1 VRVASVL
8 LLVAASCAS
17 GKAGSG
23 GGSSEGGGGGGGE
36 EGATFKVFYPDQP
49 IDGFHAKVGK
59 RFIVKPVATCTYE
72 NGRDAR
78 WSMTGA
84 KLESGDLPEGF
95 VIEEG
100 TISGVPKA
108 AGTWNV
114 KVKFAG
120 VVCAGKQ
127 EEAVIVAVTIIAK

>member
-1 VRVASVL
+1 MRLASLVL
-8 LLVAASCAS
+8 MVAAACAT
-17 GKAGSG
+17 GK
-23 GGSSEGGGGGGGE
+23 GGGGGGGATGGGEE

-78 WSMTGA
+78 WAMTSA
-84 KLESGDLPEGF
+84 RLDSGDLPEGF

-100 TISGVPKA
+100 TISGTPKA
-108 AGTWNV
+108 AGTWNF
-114 KVKFAG
+114 KVKFTG
-120 VVCAGKQ
+120 VVCAGKPHDP
-127 EEAVIVAVTIIAK
+127 ITIPVTLIAK

>member
-1 VRVASVL
+1 MRLASWV
-8 LLVAASCAS
+8 LLVAACAT
-17 GKAGSG
+17 GK
-23 GGSSEGGGGGGGE
+23 GGGGGGVAPGGE

-78 WSMTGA
+78 WAMTGA
-84 KLESGDLPEGF
+84 RLDTGDLPDGF

-100 TISGVPKA
+100 TISGTPKA
-108 AGTWNV
+108 AGTWNF
-114 KVKFAG
+114 KVKFSG
-120 VVCAGKQ
+120 VVCAGKPHD
-127 EEAVIVAVTIIAK
+127 AISIPVTIIAS

>member
-1 VRVASVL
+1 MRLASLV
-8 LLVAASCAS
+8 LLVAASCAT
-17 GKAGSG
+17 GK
-23 GGSSEGGGGGGGE
+23 GGGGGGGGATGAEE

-72 NGRDAR
+72 NGRDGR
-78 WSMTGA
+78 WAMTGA
-84 KLESGDLPEGF
+84 RLDTGALPDGF

-100 TISGVPKA
+100 TISGTAKA
-108 AGTWNV
+108 PGTWSFQV
-114 KVKFAG
+114 RFTG

-127 EEAVIVAVTIIAK
+127 HDAIVIPVSIVAK

>member
-1 VRVASVL
+1 MRLASLV

-17 GKAGSG
+17 GKGATG
-23 GGSSEGGGGGGGE
+23 GGDGTGVE

-78 WSMTGA
+78 WAMTGA
-84 KLESGDLPEGF
+84 RLDTGELPDGF

-100 TISGVPKA
+100 TISGTPKS
-108 AGTWNV
+108 AGTWNF
-114 KVKFAG
+114 KVKFTG
-120 VVCAGKQ
+120 VVCAGKPH
-127 EEAVIVAVTIIAK
+127 EPITIPVTLIAK

>member
-1 VRVASVL
+1 MRLASLVL
-8 LLVAASCAS
+8 MVAASCATS
-17 GKAGSG
+17 KGAT
-23 GGSSEGGGGGGGE
+23 GGGGGGGVE

-78 WSMTGA
+78 WAMTGA
-84 KLESGDLPEGF
+84 RLDTGELPDGF

-100 TISGVPKA
+100 TISGTPKST
-108 AGTWNV
+108 GTWNF
-114 KVKFAG
+114 KVKFTG
-120 VVCAGKQ
+120 VVCAGKPH
-127 EEAVIVAVTIIAK
+127 EPISIPVTLIAK

>member
-1 VRVASVL
+1 VILTVF
-8 LLVAASCAS
+8 ASCAT
-17 GKAGSG
+17 GKPSG
-23 GGSSEGGGGGGGE
+23 GGTGGGAEE

-59 RFIVKPVATCTYE
+59 KFYVKPVATCTYE

-84 KLESGDLPEGF
+84 KLDSGELPEGF
-95 VIEEG
+95 TLEEG
-100 TISGVPKA
+100 AIAGTPKA
-108 AGTWNV
+108 PGTWNL
-114 KVKFAG
+114 KVKFSG

-127 EEAVIVAVTIIAK
+127 HEPFIIPVSIIAK

>member
-1 VRVASVL
+1 MRLASVVL
-8 LLVAASCAS
+8 WVAASCATS
-17 GKAGSG
+17 KAGG
-23 GGSSEGGGGGGGE
+23 GGSGGGGGGE

-59 RFIVKPVATCTYE
+59 RFIVKPVAACTYE

-84 KLESGDLPEGF
+84 KLDSGDLPEGF
-95 VIEEG
+95 VMEEG
-100 TISGVPKA
+100 TISGTAKA
-108 AGTWNV
+108 PGTWNL
-114 KVKFAG
+114 KVRFAG

-127 EEAVIVAVTIIAK
+127 EEAVIVPITIIAK

>member
-1 VRVASVL
+1 MRIASL
-8 LLVAASCAS
+8 LLMVAASCAS
-17 GKAGSG
+17 GKAGGGGGSG
-23 GGSSEGGGGGGGE
+23 GGEDR
-36 EGATFKVFYPDQP
+36 GATFKVFYPDQP

-84 KLESGDLPEGF
+84 RLESGELPDGF

-100 TISGVPKA
+100 TLSGTPKA
-108 AGTWNV
+108 AGTWSF
-114 KVKFAG
+114 KVKFSG

-127 EEAVIVAVTIIAK
+127 HDEIVIPLSITAK

>member
-1 VRVASVL
+1 MRLAGLVL
-8 LLVAASCAS
+8 MVAASCAS
-17 GKAGSG
+17 GKGATG
-23 GGSSEGGGGGGGE
+23 GGDGTGVE

-78 WSMTGA
+78 WAMTGA
-84 KLESGDLPEGF
+84 RLDTGELPDGF

-100 TISGVPKA
+100 TISGTPKS
-108 AGTWNV
+108 AGTWNF
-114 KVKFAG
+114 KVKFTG
-120 VVCAGKQ
+120 VVCAGKPH
-127 EEAVIVAVTIIAK
+127 EPITIPVTLIAK

>member
-1 VRVASVL
+1 MRIASLV

-17 GKAGSG
+17 GKAGG
-23 GGSSEGGGGGGGE
+23 GGGGGGGE

-78 WSMTGA
+78 WSMIGA
-84 KLESGDLPEGF
+84 RLDSGELPDGF

-100 TISGVPKA
+100 TISGTPKA
-108 AGTWNV
+108 AGTWNFT
-114 KVKFAG
+114 VKFSG

-127 EEAVIVAVTIIAK
+127 HEAIVIPVTLTAK